1 MANSGSAT
9 PTADIAVMAQLRADG
24 SVRDTFPLSSG
35 CSITVGRN
43 RGDWVFLYVLKEG
56 SQYFR
61 ALRNYIEHVC
71 GTP

>member
-1 MANSGSAT
+1 
-9 PTADIAVMAQLRADG
+9 LRADG

-35 CSITVGRN
+35 CSITVGRD
-43 RGDWVFLYVLKEG
+43 RGDLVFLYVLKEG